1 MIHETLDAIDLS
13 PVLSLCSWTNH
24 RTIATSHISL
34 PSMLLK
40 NGIYQCYIPRLKK
53 GIFILWRLSIQIH
66 SHSIKENWA
75 PLQKALC
82 LNYQKRFWY
91 TSCDF
96 ITMQPYST
104 LIYTS
109 WNFERKVCIL
119 IPGPSQSS
127 QYNGLHFQ
135 INTWTMCT
143 ECHAGLW
150 CMNNPLWFSTY
161 YIKMLDSR
169 IKHKSHWLTW
179 LI

>member
-104 LIYTS
+104 LIYLLKFWKEGLYIDTRALTVFS
-109 WNFERKVCIL
+109 VQCIAFPNKHL
-119 IPGPSQSS
+119 
-127 QYNGLHFQ
+127 
-135 INTWTMCT
+135 
-143 ECHAGLW
+143 
-150 CMNNPLWFSTY
+150 NNV
-161 YIKMLDSR
+161 
-169 IKHKSHWLTW
+169 
-179 LI
+179 